1 MPASDR
7 RCPSAA
13 DQQGWGQWWGRGPWS
28 CIGAAISLTEETR
41 RPRQDSNLRFRLRR
55 AALYPL
61 SYGGQHGQEACIRI
75 DDNCSDT
82 AYPARRTTVAA

>member
-1 MPASDR
+1 MEGGSGGAVVVPR
-7 RCPSAA
+7 RH
-13 DQQGWGQWWGRGPWS
+13 G
-28 CIGAAISLTEETR
+28 LHEEETR

-61 SYGGQHGQEACIRI
+61 SYGGLHEQEACIRI
-75 DDNCSDT
+75 DDNCFDT